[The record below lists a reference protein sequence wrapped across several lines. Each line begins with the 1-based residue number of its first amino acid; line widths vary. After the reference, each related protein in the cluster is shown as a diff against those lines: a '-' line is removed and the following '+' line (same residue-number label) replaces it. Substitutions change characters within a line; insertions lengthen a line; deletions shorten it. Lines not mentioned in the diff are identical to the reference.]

1 MLFGLAKKQKGT
13 LKASANTVLL
23 IALQNC
29 AVLTAYQV
37 GHTDT
42 NDVALL
48 QRAQELRLYHQ
59 GCPSVA
65 GTVGTESSTSLHI
78 LLISVRMCTHVYNY
92 KYCVCVQGCAC

>member
-37 GHTDT
+37 GHADS
-42 NDVALL
+42 NHVALL
-48 QRAQELRLYHQ
+48 QRAPELRLCLQ

-78 LLISVRMCTHVYNY
+78 VLIIIIMDISMAHDP
-92 KYCVCVQGCAC
+92 